1 MSEERVGILN
11 LTGWHVGRDLLN
23 AKSPSISKVTLYRY
37 SFLIVYQRRKSLSA
51 KTQEHI
57 GEITP
62 DISFCHHS
70 HACLRMSFPLSTFHL
85 PRKRMLGSDAVLIS
99 YRCISGDSHIKGTVG
114 IFV

>member
-37 SFLIVYQRRKSLSA
+37 PFLIVYQRRKSLSA
-51 KTQEHI
+51 NTQEHI

-62 DISFCHHS
+62 DIKFSPPKS
-70 HACLRMSFPLSTFHL
+70 
-85 PRKRMLGSDAVLIS
+85 
-99 YRCISGDSHIKGTVG
+99 
-114 IFV
+114 

>member
-11 LTGWHVGRDLLN
+11 LTGWHVGRDPLN

-51 KTQEHI
+51 KTQEYI

-62 DISFCHHS
+62 DIKFSPPKS
-70 HACLRMSFPLSTFHL
+70 
-85 PRKRMLGSDAVLIS
+85 
-99 YRCISGDSHIKGTVG
+99 
-114 IFV
+114 